1 MAWIEASK
9 YALTALAA
17 VLGCWVVARIR
28 RQGPAP
34 SEAGE
39 RLLHRFMSFC
49 IALLLLS
56 GVLALFEVFFLQK
69 PRQNEMRQIIGKM
82 DLALGSKFDI
92 EGDAFEQVDSHTKHQ
107 LDNMVRQLC
116 RDLIEMNKT
125 AAASAAAANCK
136 TRLERPALAER

>member
-17 VLGCWVVARIR
+17 VFGFWVAARLR
-28 RQGPAP
+28 REGRVPTA
-34 SEAGE
+34 AGE
-39 RLLHRFMSFC
+39 RLIRRFMVFC

-56 GVLALFEVFFLQK
+56 GLLGLLDAYLLQRIK
-69 PRQNEMRQIIGKM
+69 QNDMRQIISRM
-82 DLALGSKFDI
+82 DQTLGLKFDI
-92 EGDAFEQVDSHTKHQ
+92 DTEAFAQIDSHTKHQ

-116 RDLIEMNKT
+116 RDLIEMDK
-125 AAASAAAANCK
+125 AASSAAAPNCK